1 MLINIE
7 KELIAIRPRPPYG
20 SYFEFRIDFT
30 WIVTKIREEK
40 AILAHRSIPQE
51 TQYAIVLTPLSP
63 IKL

>member
-1 MLINIE
+1 MA
-7 KELIAIRPRPPYG
+7 AI
-20 SYFEFRIDFT
+20 FEFRIDFT